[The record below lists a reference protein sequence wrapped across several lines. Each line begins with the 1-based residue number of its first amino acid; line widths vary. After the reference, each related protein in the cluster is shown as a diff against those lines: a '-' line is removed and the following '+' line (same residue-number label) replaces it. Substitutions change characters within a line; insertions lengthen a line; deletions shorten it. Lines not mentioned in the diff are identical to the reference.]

1 MDTERIDV
9 LARRVHRDLT
19 RRDALVA
26 LVGTLV
32 ARVQP
37 ETVEA
42 QTLLPLGAA
51 CTSVD
56 QRARLSSCRGDGPVS
71 CASDGF
77 DDDGA
82 RNRSTREA
90 AGDDVAAP
98 PYVRRPYGSM

>member
-32 ARVQP
+32 ARAQP

-42 QTLLPLGAA
+42 VTLPLGAA